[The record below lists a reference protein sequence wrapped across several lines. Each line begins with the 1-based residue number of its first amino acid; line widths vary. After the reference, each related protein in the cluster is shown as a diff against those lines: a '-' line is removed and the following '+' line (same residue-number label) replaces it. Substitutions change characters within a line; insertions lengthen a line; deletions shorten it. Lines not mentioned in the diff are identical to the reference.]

1 MNNIRL
7 ARLIPDVLQ
16 DVAFA
21 LRSPICSQL
30 GGLFVPSTA
39 HAMSILSSCRRVRRR
54 HGVMS
59 NLLAGALALAA
70 LVVAGNA
77 RANDMLTVSL
87 DQATVVRMPERVTTL
102 IIGNPLIADV
112 SLQAGG
118 IMVVTGKGFGVTNV
132 LALDRSGAVLMD
144 KAVQVRGP
152 RDDVLVLHRGVQ
164 QESYSCAPN
173 CERRIT
179 LGDAPGHFEAALN
192 QTMVR
197 NGSAQGTGAAK

>member
-1 MNNIRL
+1 
-7 ARLIPDVLQ
+7 
-16 DVAFA
+16 
-21 LRSPICSQL
+21 
-30 GGLFVPSTA
+30 
-39 HAMSILSSCRRVRRR
+39 
-54 HGVMS
+54 MS
-59 NLLAGALALAA
+59 NLFAGVIALAA
-70 LVVAGNA
+70 LVGAGNA
-77 RANDMLTVSL
+77 RANDTLTVNL
-87 DQATVVRMPERVTTL
+87 DQAAVVKMPERVTTL

-112 SLQAGG
+112 SLQTGG

-132 LALDRSGAVLMD
+132 LALDRSGTIVMD

-152 RDDVLVLHRGVQ
+152 RDDVLVVHRGVQ

-197 NGSAQGTGAAK
+197 NGSAQGQAAAK

>member
-1 MNNIRL
+1 MR
-7 ARLIPDVLQ
+7 
-16 DVAFA
+16 
-21 LRSPICSQL
+21 
-30 GGLFVPSTA
+30 
-39 HAMSILSSCRRVRRR
+39 
-54 HGVMS
+54 
-59 NLLAGALALAA
+59 NLLGGALALAA
-70 LVVAGNA
+70 IVVADDA
-77 RANDMLTVSL
+77 RASEMVTVNL
-87 DQATVVRMPERVTTL
+87 DQAAVVKMPERVTTL

-132 LALDRSGAVLMD
+132 LALDRSGSILME

-152 RDDVLVLHRGVQ
+152 RDDVLVVHRGLQ

-197 NGSAQGTGAAK
+197 NGSAQGQAAAK

>member
-1 MNNIRL
+1 MRNL
-7 ARLIPDVLQ
+7 
-16 DVAFA
+16 
-21 LRSPICSQL
+21 L
-30 GGLFVPSTA
+30 GGV
-39 HAMSILSSCRRVRRR
+39 
-54 HGVMS
+54 
-59 NLLAGALALAA
+59 LALAA
-70 LVVAGNA
+70 LVVAGDA
-77 RANDMLTVSL
+77 RANDTLTVNL
-87 DQATVVRMPERVTTL
+87 DQAAVVKMPERVTTL

-132 LALDRSGAVLMD
+132 LALDRSGTIVMD

-152 RDDVLVLHRGVQ
+152 RDDVLVVHRGVQ

-197 NGSAQGTGAAK
+197 NGSAQGQGAAK